1 MPFDGK
7 PFVLGQDLVKKPCP
21 PARPAQIG
29 VRAGGDQMAVQ
40 DRLDDI
46 LQARSLPDDLVAP
59 GHLPAKRLRRLIR
72 YPDFRQK
79 AACIELGE
87 DAGVDRIGLDLR
99 MSDDAHLL
107 GVCDHDFLDVRR
119 DHRSDRGRV
128 PGRFDYN
135 YIILRKLLCESLE
148 KGPAHVNAP
157 QSFELAV
164 VPSHR
169 LGEGAVDIQTND
181 PHVCSPSL
189 FVRSGSW
196 RATRHLLIRA
206 HGASGQVARGGHV
219 TSSGSQPTVY
229 RRPARTFV
237 LPAPRVQDGL
247 TISPS
252 PFRKQP
258 DSKAPTDH
266 IPDNGQVER
275 MNRTIKDA
283 TVKRYHYESNG

>member
-1 MPFDGK
+1 
-7 PFVLGQDLVKKPCP
+7 
-21 PARPAQIG
+21 
-29 VRAGGDQMAVQ
+29 MAVQ

-46 LQARSLPDDLVAP
+46 LQARSMPDDLVAP

-128 PGRFDYN
+128 AGRFDNN
-135 YIILRKLLCESLE
+135 YIILRQLLCESLE
-148 KGPAHVNAP
+148 KGPAHVDAP
-157 QSFELAV
+157 QWFELAV
-164 VPSHR
+164 VPGDR
-169 LGEGAVDIQTND
+169 LGEGAGISRPMIRMVA
-181 PHVCSPSL
+181 PPSL
-189 FVRSGSW
+189 FVQGGSW

-206 HGASGQVARGGHV
+206 HGASGKVARGGHV
-219 TSSGSQPTVY
+219 TSSGSRPTVY

-237 LPAPRVQDGL
+237 LPAARVQDGL

-252 PFRKQP
+252 PFRKQA
-258 DSKAPTDH
+258 DSKAPTNH
-266 IPDNGQVER
+266 IPDNRQVER
-275 MNRTIKDA
+275 MNRTILDA
-283 TVKRYHYESNG
+283 TVERGLLRNS

>member
-1 MPFDGK
+1 
-7 PFVLGQDLVKKPCP
+7 
-21 PARPAQIG
+21 
-29 VRAGGDQMAVQ
+29 MAVQ

-128 PGRFDYN
+128 AGRFDNN
-135 YIILRKLLCESLE
+135 YIILRQLLCESLE
-148 KGPAHVNAP
+148 KGPAHVDAP

-164 VPSHR
+164 VPGDR

-181 PHVCSPSL
+181 PHGCSSVS
-189 FVRSGSW
+189 VRSGRELAGNTTSTDPRSRRIRESRKGRPCNELGLSAHCLSTACPHL
-196 RATRHLLIRA
+196 RAPGAPCPGWA
-206 HGASGQVARGGHV
+206 HHIAVSLSETGGQQGADKSHTG
-219 TSSGSQPTVY
+219 
-229 RRPARTFV
+229 
-237 LPAPRVQDGL
+237 
-247 TISPS
+247 
-252 PFRKQP
+252 
-258 DSKAPTDH
+258 
-266 IPDNGQVER
+266 
-275 MNRTIKDA
+275 
-283 TVKRYHYESNG
+283 